1 MLGTC
6 RAIGEIDL
14 STAPALNAAMH
25 EAIDCSESTAVVVDF
40 SDVSFMDSAGFHVLV
55 DATEYAA
62 RRGRTLVVHNLSP
75 SCAKL
80 IRLCDWDNELRVE
93 P

>member
-14 STAPALNAAMH
+14 VTAPALNAAVH
-25 EAIDCSESTAVVVDF
+25 DAIDRSESTSVVVDC
-40 SDVSFMDSAGFHVLV
+40 SDVTFMDSAGFHVLV
-55 DATEYAA
+55 NATEYAT
-62 RRGRTLVVHNLSP
+62 RRGRTLVIQNLSP

-80 IRLCDWDNELRVE
+80 IRLCDWDNELRVN